1 MAELI
6 LQKVYFVRGL
16 LMGRKVDE
24 ERSREESEYEGVSKQ
39 FSQILGDQVGTE
51 ERYSILYVDQVVLYG
66 NETEVLSE
74 SLRNGCRSRVAEQGQ
89 WEDRER
95 S

>member
-24 ERSREESEYEGVSKQ
+24 ERSREESEYEGVSK
-39 FSQILGDQVGTE
+39 
-51 ERYSILYVDQVVLYG
+51 
-66 NETEVLSE
+66 
-74 SLRNGCRSRVAEQGQ
+74 
-89 WEDRER
+89 
-95 S
+95 